1 MHKINLDK
9 AQMHIDIVQSY
20 DDLTLRCWVWF
31 PGEELGG
38 AMLAAWGYL
47 YNGLSDYLL
56 ANFAFWISFG
66 YWKQVLICPFC
77 KSEVV

>member
-20 DDLTLRCWVWF
+20 DDLTLRCRVLF

-38 AMLAAWGYL
+38 AC
-47 YNGLSDYLL
+47 LL
-56 ANFAFWISFG
+56 LGVTFIMVYQITFWLILLFG
-66 YWKQVLICPFC
+66 FLLVTENKY
-77 KSEVV
+77 